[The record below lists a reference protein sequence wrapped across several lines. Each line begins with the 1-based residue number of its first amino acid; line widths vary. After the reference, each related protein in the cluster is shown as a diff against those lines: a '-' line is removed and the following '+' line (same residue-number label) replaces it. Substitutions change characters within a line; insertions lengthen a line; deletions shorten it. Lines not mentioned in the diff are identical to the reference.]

1 MDWHPRDRK
10 LRLDPSAADIFS
22 SLSSKIQYQ
31 EKDLD
36 QFPPPQLIF
45 LEVISGSIFQKN
57 LSCPHFLGVLGF
69 HFFGKFDR
77 KLSSPQK
84 KKLERGG
91 ARRRVRILLLDRR
104 PSSGIIQGAD
114 PSTGDKEQCTH
125 PAAHLFS
132 TGPLSPHAFTL
143 SLFVRL

>member
-77 KLSSPQK
+77 KLSSRK
-84 KKLERGG
+84 KSWREAALEGEC
-91 ARRRVRILLLDRR
+91 VYYLLDRR

-114 PSTGDKEQCTH
+114 PSTGDREQCTH

>member
-77 KLSSPQK
+77 KLSHPRK
-84 KKLERGG
+84 KSWREA
-91 ARRRVRILLLDRR
+91 ARRRVRILFTRPEALIGDNSGGRPINRR
-104 PSSGIIQGAD
+104 QAAVHTPLPLTSSPPAH
-114 PSTGDKEQCTH
+114 CH
-125 PAAHLFS
+125 P
-132 TGPLSPHAFTL
+132 TL
-143 SLFVRL
+143 SRSHFL